1 MKALGK
7 ALSVEL
13 YNCNRDILN
22 DVALVEQYLQEAALE
37 AKATI
42 VETVFHLFSP
52 YGVSGVV
59 VISESHLA
67 IHTWPEYGYAAI
79 DIFTCGTTVDPW
91 VACHYLKD
99 RFQAV
104 SYEAYEIRRGR
115 LDDIVKNS
123 VNHHMLTP
131 DYFSHK
137 PRGAGC
143 GRMTDNLDEG
153 VRDASLLAGHDYSG
167 RNVRDARR
175 MAGRPGV

>member
-1 MKALGK
+1 MIVSARDAVCLFAPNVSGCSCVFGSYSNLGWRFYALKALGK

-79 DIFTCGTTVDPW
+79 DIFTCGTTIDPW

-99 RFQAV
+99 KFQAE
-104 SYEAYEIRRGR
+104 SYEAHEIRRGR

-123 VNHHMLTP
+123 VNHQMLTP
-131 DYFSHK
+131 EYFSHK
-137 PRGAGC
+137 PA
-143 GRMTDNLDEG
+143 
-153 VRDASLLAGHDYSG
+153 VQAA
-167 RNVRDARR
+167 A
-175 MAGRPGV
+175 A